1 MVLTSFDP
9 SFTMVFDMMKLTT
22 IFCFIFAS
30 HAFASISNDS
40 AIKKYVA
47 PAKETAIFLKSDW
60 TGDEDY
66 LFLNIDL
73 NSHLKFPQKYTTTV
87 FKNGLGCQLKTSIN
101 KDSDLTFRGKKV
113 TAYELKVD
121 LLNGK
126 DEKTVFCDLIH
137 VIQTT
142 HEENDKTL
150 TSTFTITESTR
161 IKNPSLDLGERPEFI
176 TADDD
181 EQYGRIIFKNSFPYS
196 KL

>member
-1 MVLTSFDP
+1 
-9 SFTMVFDMMKLTT
+9 MVFDMMKLTT
-22 IFCFIFAS
+22 FFCFIFAS
-30 HAFASISNDS
+30 QAFASSSNNNS
-40 AIKKYVA
+40 VKTYVA
-47 PAKETAIFLKSDW
+47 PAKETAVFLKSDW

-66 LFLNIDL
+66 LYLNIDL
-73 NSHLKFPQKYTTTV
+73 NANLEFPQKYTTTV
-87 FKNGLGCQLKTSIN
+87 YKDGLGCQLKTSLN
-101 KDSDLTFRGKKV
+101 KDSNLTFRGKNV

-121 LLNGK
+121 LINGK
-126 DEKTVFCDLIH
+126 DNKSVFCDLIH

-161 IKNPSLDLGERPEFI
+161 IKNPCLDLSERPEFI

-181 EQYGRIIFKNSFPYS
+181 DQYGRIIFKNSFPYS